1 MNMKRINIRLNIR
14 LLTALLGSLVL
25 FSLACTKKFSTINTD
40 KNSIATV
47 TPAVIPFL
55 FSHAED
61 IATVNQANYQ
71 IAQNLF
77 ADQYAQYFG
86 CEATYFGSDRLV
98 INQAWVGA
106 NFNPYYTDVLPQL
119 QTIFA
124 NTDSL
129 SAEHAMAE
137 VVWVLAFMKAT
148 DYWGPIPYFK
158 AGIVADSVPYDPQD
172 KIYADFFSRLDGAI
186 AVLTPLA
193 GSNAYGT
200 YDLIY
205 QGDVSHW
212 IKFANTLRLRLAL
225 RVSNVEPT
233 VAQTEAEASVAAG
246 VMTTSPGDD
255 GFIERSSVGGDINGL
270 STMSDWNEF
279 RMSAT
284 MASVLKGYQ
293 DPRINQYFLPTV
305 NSGDPT
311 FGVFANYTGIRN
323 GLTVAEQTLPQNL
336 AVANSHQGQRWA
348 STNVVVG
355 GTVVGEAS
363 YTNTPQNVIETA
375 EAYFL
380 RAEGALKG
388 WNMGGTAQS
397 LYQAGITNSFAQWGV
412 SAAQAATYIASTATP
427 TAPHAY
433 TEDGTDTAVSNVPI
447 AWSSDPTM
455 ELRQIMTQKWLALY
469 PDGMEAWADYRRSHV
484 LPLYAV
490 IHSDNPLITN
500 TSTQYL
506 RRIPFLLSEKQ
517 TNGGAVTAAVSL
529 LGNGY
534 PDNEM
539 TPLWWD
545 TNPYQQ

>member
-1 MNMKRINIRLNIR
+1 MKSNNKSFYLHFYGT
-14 LLTALLGSLVL
+14 LVLTLVL
-25 FSLACTKKFSTINTD
+25 FLPSCTKSFDNVNTD

-47 TPAVIPFL
+47 GAATLPFL

-61 IATVNQANYQ
+61 IATVYQGNYQ

-77 ADQYAQYFG
+77 ADQYAQYFA

-124 NTDSL
+124 NTDSI

-148 DYWGPIPYFK
+148 DYWGPIPYFH
-158 AGIVADSVPYDPQD
+158 AGEAATSVPYDPQD
-172 KIYADFFSRLDGAI
+172 KIYADFFNRLDGAI

-193 GSNAYGT
+193 GSNAYGS

-205 QGDVSHW
+205 GGDVSHW
-212 IKFANTLRLRLAL
+212 IKFANSLRLRLAL
-225 RVSNVEPT
+225 RVSKVDPAT
-233 VAQTEAEASVAAG
+233 AQKEAEASVAAG
-246 VMTTSPGDD
+246 PMISSPDD
-255 GFIERSSVGGDINGL
+255 DAFIQRSSVGGDINGL

-284 MASVLKGYQ
+284 MASVLKGYK
-293 DPRINQYFLPTV
+293 DPRISQYFVPTA

-311 FGVFANYTGIRN
+311 PGIFANYQGLRN
-323 GLTVAEQTLPQNL
+323 GLSITQLTLPQNL
-336 AVANSHQGQRWA
+336 AAANSHQGPRWS
-348 STNVVVG
+348 STNVTVG

-363 YTNTPQNVIETA
+363 YTNTPQNVMETA
-375 EAYFL
+375 ESWFC
-380 RAEGALKG
+380 RAEGALLG
-388 WNMGGTAQS
+388 WNMGASAQTC
-397 LYQAGITNSFAQWGV
+397 YNNGITNSLIQWGITDPNV
-412 SAAQAATYIASTATP
+412 QTAYINSTNTP
-427 TAPHAY
+427 IAPGDY
-433 TEDGTDTAVSNVPI
+433 LNSPPVSNVPI
-447 AWSSDPTM
+447 AWSSNPTIQ
-455 ELRQIMTQKWLALY
+455 LQQIMTQKWIALY

-484 LPLYAV
+484 LPLYPVAN
-490 IHSDNPLITN
+490 SDNPLITN
-500 TSTQYL
+500 TSTQWL

-517 TNGGAVTAAVSL
+517 TNGAAVQAAVPL
-529 LGNGY
+529 LNG
-534 PDNEM
+534 PDTEM

-545 TNPYQQ
+545 KN

>member
-1 MNMKRINIRLNIR
+1 MNMKRINIRLNIH

-25 FSLACTKKFSTINTD
+25 FSLACTKKFPEINTD

-71 IAQNLF
+71 VAQNLF
-77 ADQYAQYFG
+77 ADQYAQYFA

-212 IKFANTLRLRLAL
+212 IKFANSLRLRLAL

-255 GFIERSSVGGDINGL
+255 AFIERSSVGGDINGL

-293 DPRINQYFLPTV
+293 DPRINQYFLPTF

-323 GLTVAEQTLPQNL
+323 GLTVAEQTIPQNL

-348 STNVVVG
+348 STNVTVG

-363 YTNTPQNVIETA
+363 YTNTPQNVLETA

-388 WNMGGTAQS
+388 WNMGGSAQS

-412 SAAQAATYIASTATP
+412 SAALATTYITSTATP

-447 AWSSDPTM
+447 AWSADPTM
-455 ELRQIMTQKWLALY
+455 ELRQIMTQKWLGLF

-506 RRIPFLLSEKQ
+506 RRIPFLLSEEQ
-517 TNGGAVTAAVSL
+517 TNGGAVAAAVAL
-529 LGNGY
+529 LGNGN
-534 PDNEM
+534 PDNEL

-545 TNPYQQ
+545 TNPY